1 MNRVAVAIEEGYS
14 PGCVGR
20 IVELHGKYYAEHQG
34 FGIYFEAKVA
44 RELGEFCARYTRGR
58 DGLWVAWQDGAI
70 EGSIAIDGSDAD
82 CARLR
87 WFIVSDALRGTG
99 VGTRLIQAA
108 LDFCRS
114 SGVLRVRLVTFSTL
128 HAALHLYVKHGF
140 RLIHEERGSNWGKE
154 VMEQEYELVLRVT

>member
-1 MNRVAVAIEEGYS
+1 MSGESIAIEEGYS

-34 FGIYFEAKVA
+34 FGAYFEAKVA
-44 RELGEFCARYTRGR
+44 RELGEFSSRYTRGR
-58 DGLWVAWQDGAI
+58 DGLWVAWRGGAI
-70 EGSIAIDGSDAD
+70 EGSIAIDGSDAE

-99 VGTRLIQAA
+99 VGTRLIQAS

-114 SGVLRVRLVTFSTL
+114 RGFPRVRLATFSTL
-128 HAALHLYVKHGF
+128 HAALHLYTKHGF
-140 RLIHEERGSNWGKE
+140 RLLHEERASNWGKE
-154 VMEQEYELVLRVT
+154 VMEQEYELAILS